1 MNYELATKPP
11 AMIEYTIYL
20 LNRLI
25 FYQ

>member
-20 LNRLI
+20 LNRLV